1 MKVLHEAQHEQ
12 LKEIVDS
19 LIQARKEQSLSM
31 EEIAMKTLI
40 RPALLQALEEGR
52 FEDLPEPIFVQGF
65 ILRYGDA
72 LGLDGSSL
80 AEKFIAISNPP
91 ESEEVAPEVEQKTD
105 IYIPIFVPYLVLVVF
120 ASLILFYILN
130 TSRKVE
136 TVSQSTSSQ
145 QTSKVKTKA
154 PKPVTSPSV
163 STPSVTPSP
172 TPIATASPTPSVTPS
187 PTPIA
192 TASPTPS
199 VTPSPT
205 PSVTPSSAPKQ
216 LEVKLELQ
224 GESWVRVT
232 VDGKKVFEGIL
243 KKGEEKTW
251 KANKSLRIRSGNA
264 GAVLIST
271 NKQEAK
277 ALGKEGA
284 VEEVVLTPESEG
296 VRE

>member
-72 LGLDGSSL
+72 LGLNGSSL
-80 AEKFIAISNPP
+80 AEQFIAISNPP

-136 TVSQSTSSQ
+136 TVSQSRNSQ
-145 QTSKVKTKA
+145 QTSKVNTKA

-163 STPSVTPSP
+163 PTPIATASP
-172 TPIATASPTPSVTPS
+172 TPIATASPTPSAAPS
-187 PTPIA
+187 P
-192 TASPTPS
+192 
-199 VTPSPT
+199 
-205 PSVTPSSAPKQ
+205 APKQ
-216 LEVKLELQ
+216 LEVTLELQ

-232 VDGKKVFEGIL
+232 VDGKKEFEGIL

-251 KANKSLRIRSGNA
+251 TANKSLRIRSGNA

-277 ALGKEGA
+277 ALGREGA

-296 VRE
+296 VGE

>member
-72 LGLDGSSL
+72 LGLNGSSL
-80 AEKFIAISNPP
+80 AEQFIAISNPP

-136 TVSQSTSSQ
+136 TVSQSRNSQ
-145 QTSKVKTKA
+145 QTSKVNTKA

-163 STPSVTPSP
+163 PTPIATASPTPIATASP
-172 TPIATASPTPSVTPS
+172 TPIATASPTPSAAPS
-187 PTPIA
+187 P
-192 TASPTPS
+192 
-199 VTPSPT
+199 
-205 PSVTPSSAPKQ
+205 APKQ
-216 LEVKLELQ
+216 LEVTLELQ

-232 VDGKKVFEGIL
+232 VDGKKEFEGIL

-251 KANKSLRIRSGNA
+251 TANKSLRIRSGNA

-277 ALGKEGA
+277 ALGREGA

-296 VRE
+296 VGE